1 MRIASEPE
9 KAGKGSSVSSN
20 DTKRTN
26 GTEKLAVSPYAETVA
41 VSLTW
46 SHVAPASTCSPPAPY
61 EAQLA
66 SRGSIVTFVRVSK
79 VKSLLVPSSKNTV
92 IVTVALVGREI
103 GLAAALSSGL
113 VSLYLP
119 MLSANDWALGT
130 CTCTGARPLARVT
143 AGQAS
148 HAVLTIW
155 PHSVTALLATSTS
168 HRESDRCTCKLAE
181 VDVTL
186 SSSGGTNHVW
196 PSLKSTDASTVP
208 RSPSARKRCRSCTR
222 AAKLALTAHAT
233 VAGGVRDQSISV
245 TTADCSATTVT
256 AASTTATEAGVTEIE
271 ALEIVTE
278 ASPGDEA
285 YTTLPDRVTLPDA
298 SRVTRSVTSMSETLA
313 SPAPPKT
320 ATAVASVCWYSG
332 DAHASDPSMR
342 LSVPSATCTD
352 SCCGNHTVRGTD
364 VLAPPCSDFTSTDA
378 VPPCIMLLVSSTVHG
393 DASPNRPAG
402 TDTALQ
408 EKSDDEVVVAMGCD
422 GRSVNCTTVIS
433 TATST
438 PLSTAVLAGSAVA
451 GYASTASTLAAC
463 STCSWPLDC
472 APPRRPLIWP
482 GWHAVK
488 RPGRESVKHFE
499 LEGGH
504 NDAGCEVHREGDELA
519 RSLVVH
525 RDLLVQC
532 GEARRLQP
540 KHGGVVRQRQLPRR
554 QRVRGCAGV
563 RAHLDSEALASVHG
577 AGGHRRHH
585 ARPAQQWVEGRL
597 LQPDR
602 AGAAARHL
610 GAVVAERH
618 GHARGPIGREPRLR
632 QIHLALADAARC
644 DLQRARAGRRH
655 DAVLVLHLGG
665 DDQRLVDV
673 RVAKGVAH
681 LVRHHH
687 LAAEGVH
694 GGHAGHERRAHHR
707 AHERCAWARN
717 NAVRSTARDE
727 SRMGGARPHRAAQS
741 SLPRRV
747 GAEEA
752 EAALVLVGLRGR

>member
-20 DTKRTN
+20 DTKRTS

-103 GLAAALSSGL
+103 GLAAALSSGS

-233 VAGGVRDQSISV
+233 VAGGVRDQNISV

-256 AASTTATEAGVTEIE
+256 AASTTATDAGVTEIE

-352 SCCGNHTVRGTD
+352 SCCGNHTVRGTE

-393 DASPNRPAG
+393 EASPNRPAG

-482 GWHAVK
+482 GWVSTYGK
-488 RPGRESVKHFE
+488 WPV
-499 LEGGH
+499 LTI
-504 NDAGCEVHREGDELA
+504 
-519 RSLVVH
+519 
-525 RDLLVQC
+525 
-532 GEARRLQP
+532 
-540 KHGGVVRQRQLPRR
+540 
-554 QRVRGCAGV
+554 
-563 RAHLDSEALASVHG
+563 ASTLKLSTPSNV
-577 AGGHRRHH
+577 
-585 ARPAQQWVEGRL
+585 P
-597 LQPDR
+597 
-602 AGAAARHL
+602 AARASSTL
-610 GAVVAERH
+610 NSKVATS
-618 GHARGPIGREPRLR
+618 
-632 QIHLALADAARC
+632 
-644 DLQRARAGRRH
+644 
-655 DAVLVLHLGG
+655 
-665 DDQRLVDV
+665 
-673 RVAKGVAH
+673 
-681 LVRHHH
+681 
-687 LAAEGVH
+687 
-694 GGHAGHERRAHHR
+694 
-707 AHERCAWARN
+707 
-717 NAVRSTARDE
+717 RSTLPWTSLSATP
-727 SRMGGARPHRAAQS
+727 GARPTVRATS
-741 SLPRRV
+741 SPATWSFTVTSLYNEEKLDDCSPSTAVPYDSVSCHAASAYAAAPVFARTSTVKRSPAYKGPVGIVATMPTSSSNGCVTVSICSPTKRV
-747 GAEEA
+747 SLLATSTPS
-752 EAALVLVGLRGR
+752 